1 MADIAALLGE
11 PWIAG
16 VLLLATRIAAL
27 LLLTPVLYA
36 IPVPPLARLLI
47 TLGLACVIAL
57 PFGQQMGSAPATVA
71 DLVGAALQ
79 EAAIG
84 ATLGLGVLMAFAGF
98 ALAGRLAD
106 IQIGFGVAQVFDP
119 LTRTQLPILS
129 AVIGLFAVVF
139 FFAINGH
146 HLLLRGIAFSVER
159 MPVGGGW
166 SAAAAAEPLTRQAAV
181 LFSLGFALAAPV
193 VLSLLLLEF
202 ALGVVSRNLP
212 QMNMLVLGIPVKI
225 IGGLLALSVW
235 AAALGAPA
243 GSLYAGIFQ
252 AWSAWLSAG
261 GTR

>member
-16 VLLLATRIAAL
+16 MLLLATRIAAL

-36 IPVPPLARLLI
+36 IPIPPLARLLV

-57 PFGQQMGSAPATVA
+57 PFAQQMPAAPASVG
-71 DLVGAALQ
+71 DLVRAVLQ

-119 LTRTQLPILS
+119 LTRTQLPILTS
-129 AVIGLFAVVF
+129 VIGLFAVVF
-139 FFAINGH
+139 FFAVNGH
-146 HLLLRGIAFSVER
+146 HALLRGIAFSVER
-159 MPVGGGW
+159 MPIGGGW
-166 SAAAAAEPLTRQAAV
+166 SVPAAAEPLTRQAAV

-225 IGGLLALSVW
+225 VGGLLALSVW
-235 AAALGAPA
+235 AAALGEPA
-243 GSLYAGIFQ
+243 GRLYAGIFQ
-252 AWSAWLSAG
+252 AWSAWLSMG